1 MIHLENVSFSY
12 HPGAPPVFTDLDLE
26 IELLSSLVIAGADA
40 SGKTTLAKLIKG
52 MLQPDSGTITSP
64 GDLVFDAGYVG
75 GDPYDSLVGVSVE
88 EDVVFGLE
96 NLGLPAP
103 EMRERLAQ
111 ALEWTGLTGMEKRL
125 THTLSG
131 GEQQKLALAGML
143 AAGARVLIIDEAF
156 AMLDRPSRLSI
167 RSLLASLRRDPGLTL
182 IEVTND
188 LEDSVA
194 ADRMIFLSEGSILF
208 DGVPMDFLASPLG
221 RRWSGMAGG
230 LGALV
235 GALFERGILPEPFG
249 DRSRLTSF
257 LLHHF
262 SR

>member
-1 MIHLENVSFSY
+1 MIHLQNVSFSY
-12 HPGAPPVFTDLDLE
+12 HPGAPPVFSELTLKID
-26 IELLSSLVIAGADA
+26 LLSSLVIAGADA
-40 SGKTTLAKLIKG
+40 SGKTTIAKLIKG
-52 MLQPDSGTITSP
+52 ILQPDSGSISSP
-64 GDLVFDAGYVG
+64 GDLHCDAGYVG

-88 EDVVFGLE
+88 EDVAFGLE
-96 NLGLPAP
+96 NLALPEA
-103 EMRERLAQ
+103 EMRQRLAQ
-111 ALEWTGLTGMEKRL
+111 ALEWTGLSGMEKRL

-156 AMLDRPSRLSI
+156 TMLDRPSRLSI

-188 LEDSVA
+188 LEDSLA
-194 ADRMIFLSEGSILF
+194 ADRMVFLSQGSILF
-208 DGVPMDFLASPLG
+208 DGVPGDFLLTPLG
-221 RRWSGMAGG
+221 RRWSTMAGG

-249 DRSRLTSF
+249 DRSKLTSF
-257 LLHHF
+257 LLNH
-262 SR
+262 SCR